1 MPKFRLGATVT
12 ILASEKSDG
21 RFNKGKII
29 GIEATTDNLYLGYV
43 SKKEFLSR
51 FTVFRYKLAY
61 IDCFTKRAGTDWFSE
76 AEISN
81 AM

>member
-1 MPKFRLGATVT
+1 MGSTVT
-12 ILASEKSDG
+12 ILSSEKTDG
-21 RFNKGKII
+21 RFNSGKII
-29 GIEATTDNLYLGYV
+29 GVEAMADNLYLGYV

-61 IDCFTKRAGTDWFSE
+61 IDCVTKRAGTDWFSE
-76 AEISN
+76 GEISN